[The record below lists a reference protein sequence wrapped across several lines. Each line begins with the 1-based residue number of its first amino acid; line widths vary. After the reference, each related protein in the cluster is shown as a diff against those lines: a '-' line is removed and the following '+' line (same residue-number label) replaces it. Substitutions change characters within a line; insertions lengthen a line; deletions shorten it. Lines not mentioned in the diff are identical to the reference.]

1 MLGGNSPTRGSAA
14 VVIAVIALFVS
25 LGGPGYAENIVTS
38 IDGHAIKP
46 GTIEADRL
54 SKKARLALIGKTGRR
69 GPRGPRGPQGPEGPE
84 GPQGAHGAAG
94 ATGSPGSAGTAVAWA
109 LIRMSD
115 GALIDGKNIT
125 AAQVTPVSLNSG
137 VVCFHDLDFDVKSM
151 IASPV
156 AVYGLANYN
165 RVFVS
170 VGPNSQAT
178 GCPASSRG
186 SANEGFVTAFEPAGP
201 SNANMERV
209 FANDVEVW
217 FQ

>member
-25 LGGPGYAENIVTS
+25 LGGPGYAKNIVAS

-54 SKKARLALIGKTGRR
+54 SKNARLALTGKIGRQ
-69 GPRGPRGPQGPEGPE
+69 GPRGLQGPE

-109 LIRMSD
+109 RIRMSD

-137 VVCFHDLDFDVKSM
+137 VVCFHDLDFSVKSM
-151 IASPV
+151 IAAPV

-170 VGPNSQAT
+170 VGPNSQAA

-209 FANDVEVW
+209 FANYVDVW

>member
-1 MLGGNSPTRGSAA
+1 MLGGNTPTRGSAA

-25 LGGPGYAENIVTS
+25 LGGPSYAQKIVAS
-38 IDGHAIKP
+38 IDGHAIKL
-46 GTIEADRL
+46 GTIDANRL
-54 SKKARLALIGKTGRR
+54 SKNARRALTGKTGRQ
-69 GPRGPRGPQGPEGPE
+69 GPRGPQGA
-84 GPQGAHGAAG
+84 QGGAG

-109 LIRMSD
+109 RIRMSD

-137 VVCFHDLDFDVKSM
+137 VVCFHDLDFSVRSM
-151 IASPV
+151 IAAPE
-156 AVYGLANYN
+156 AVYGLADYN

-170 VGPNSQAT
+170 VGPNSQAA
-178 GCPASSRG
+178 GCPASSQG

-201 SNANMERV
+201 ANDNMEQV
-209 FANDVEVW
+209 FANYVDVW